1 MGDITEIPWRTLD
14 AGIPA
19 ARSRVDQPRRS
30 RKNANCAKN
39 ANSCGP
45 VQLFAFA
52 AWTTAGS
59 FPHAQTATGQSQMTV
74 FPWFMHTV
82 PAAHA
87 RNTPPRQS
95 QAGSLWDAQRM
106 SPFEKVRK
114 PWVLAEGQAA
124 FNSAWVWHNPS
135 QQTVPVS
142 GQVVPQSTGFPQDLR
157 LVTVPQR
164 PLQIAVSDLRVH
176 RPLLP
181 ALRSCRLLC
190 RRLRRRLRSLAS
202 ASIARSGRVVPP
214 SVRSAASAPASRRR
228 G

>member
-1 MGDITEIPWRTLD
+1 MMVAPLALQAVPG
-14 AGIPA
+14 
-19 ARSRVDQPRRS
+19 
-30 RKNANCAKN
+30 
-39 ANSCGP
+39 
-45 VQLFAFA
+45 
-52 AWTTAGS
+52 
-59 FPHAQTATGQSQMTV
+59 AQ
-74 FPWFMHTV
+74 
-82 PAAHA
+82 A

-95 QAGSLWDAQRM
+95 QAGSVWDAQRM

-114 PWVLAEGQAA
+114 PWVLAEGQEA
-124 FNSAWVWHNPS
+124 FSSAWVWHNPS

-157 LVTVPQR
+157 FVTVPQR
-164 PLQIAVSDLRVH
+164 PLQIAASDLRLH

-181 ALRSCRLLC
+181 APRSCRRLC

-214 SVRSAASAPASRRR
+214 SVRSAASTPTSRRR